1 MWGRTIHFN
10 RAICT
15 NEGLLVESEDGRNDM
30 KKDMIVI
37 GLGPAGMAVS
47 AMGSAMGFDVLAVEK
62 HKIGGECL
70 NYGCI
75 PSKALLKSAYARQVI
90 REAEKYGLNRV
101 EVPDARNPFTRVQ
114 SHLTYINEE
123 KTVKMFDKVDLLVGH
138 EARFVDK
145 YTVSVNGTNYRAK
158 NIYICTGT
166 RPAIPPIEGIDAV
179 DYVTNEHLFH
189 LDKLPESLF
198 IIGGGAVGCEMAQA
212 FARLGTRVVMA
223 HMDPHLLP
231 PADPQAAALLEET
244 LIGEGVEVY
253 NSASIRSVH
262 QEEGECVV
270 ETDTGRFRA
279 EKLLVAAGRKPVIHS
294 LGLDAAGVRYNNK
307 GIETD
312 DYGRTSVK
320 HIWAVGDCNGKFMLT
335 HAAMHQGML
344 ALMNSILPL
353 KLRISSFVVPWS
365 VFTEPEV
372 AHVGMTEDALKKR
385 HVRHEVITVRYGDYG
400 RAITDEKPNG
410 FVKVCAGRWGKIYGV
425 TIVGESASEIIH
437 EYVLAMHK
445 KVRLH
450 DIMLMQHSFPS
461 IALLNKRIAEEWMM
475 RKMKKPAIRKIL
487 RFLYRL

>member
-1 MWGRTIHFN
+1 
-10 RAICT
+10 
-15 NEGLLVESEDGRNDM
+15 
-30 KKDMIVI
+30 MIVI

-75 PSKALLKSAYARQVI
+75 PSKALLKSAYVRQVI
-90 REAEKYGLNRV
+90 KEAEKYGLNRV
-101 EVPDARNPFTRVQ
+101 DVPDARNPFTRVQ

-138 EARFVDK
+138 EARFVNRH
-145 YTVSVNGTNYRAK
+145 TISVNGVRYQAR

-166 RPAIPPIEGIDAV
+166 VPAVPPIQGIDTV
-179 DYVTNEHLFH
+179 DYVTNERLFN
-189 LDKLPESLF
+189 LDKLPDSLF
-198 IIGGGAVGCEMAQA
+198 IIGGGAIGCEMAQA
-212 FARLGTRVVMA
+212 FSRLGTRVVMA
-223 HMDPHLLP
+223 HMDSHLLP
-231 PADPQAAALLEET
+231 AADPQAAALLEEV

-253 NSASIRSVH
+253 NAASIRSVR
-262 QEEGECVV
+262 QEEGNCVV
-270 ETDTGRFRA
+270 ETDTGLFRT
-279 EKLLVAAGRKPVIHS
+279 EKLLVAAGRKPVVHS
-294 LGLDAAGVRYNNK
+294 LGLDTAGIRYSGK

-312 DYGRTSVK
+312 DYGRTNIK
-320 HIWAVGDCNGKFMLT
+320 HIWAVGDCNGKFLFS

-344 ALMNSILPL
+344 ALMNAIFPL
-353 KLRISSFVVPWS
+353 KRRISSFVVPWS

-372 AHVGMTEDALKKR
+372 AHVGMTEEELKRKR
-385 HVRHEVITVRYGDYG
+385 IPHEVITVRYGDYG
-400 RAITDEKPNG
+400 RAITDEKPTG
-410 FVKVCAGRWGKIYGV
+410 FVKVSASRWGKIYGV

-445 KVRLH
+445 KIRLH

-475 RKMKKPAIRKIL
+475 RKMKKPAIRKL
-487 RFLYRL
+487 MRFFYRL